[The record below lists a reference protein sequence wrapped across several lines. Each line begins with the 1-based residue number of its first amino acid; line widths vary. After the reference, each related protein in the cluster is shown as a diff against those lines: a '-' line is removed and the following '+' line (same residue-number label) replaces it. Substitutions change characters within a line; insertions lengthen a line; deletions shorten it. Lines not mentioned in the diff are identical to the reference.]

1 VSCHG
6 FVKATV
12 KVTLTGPDGKVLKVI
27 EGENPD
33 PFDIMFIT
41 AMFQTLYGTPSYNFY
56 DINYNSWFLFYP
68 PMTPSGSPTWL
79 TMGPCLVNCPNMS
92 NSPPNGPGFVFYNS
106 YPTFSSAGSY
116 YGTNSITNA
125 WPPITS
131 GIAYSP
137 IVIYPPT
144 FADLYSAT
152 YNPITLIIS
161 QAATNVSGSPID
173 VYAVGLYAAIGI
185 ASTPSPVFIPVSF
198 FIFSPPLVWSPGVT
212 IGVSVMYTFE
222 LGVQL
227 SPSPV
232 GVLFTG

>member
-1 VSCHG
+1 
-6 FVKATV
+6 
-12 KVTLTGPDGKVLKVI
+12 VLKVI
-27 EGENPD
+27 EGENLD
-33 PFDIMFIT
+33 PFDINFIT
-41 AMFQTLYGTPSYNFY
+41 AMFQTLYGTPSYYFY
-56 DINYNSWFLFYP
+56 DINHNFWILFYP

-92 NSPPNGPGFVFYNS
+92 NSPPNGPGFMFYGD
-106 YPTFSSAGSY
+106 YP
-116 YGTNSITNA
+116 YGANSIVDD
-125 WPPITS
+125 WLPITS

-144 FADLYSAT
+144 FDGLYSAT
-152 YNPITLIIS
+152 YNPVTLIIS

-185 ASTPSPVFIPVSF
+185 ASTPSPVLIPVSF

-212 IGVSVMYTFE
+212 IAVSVMYTFE

-227 SPSPV
+227 LPTPV
-232 GVLFTG
+232 GVIFTG

>member
-1 VSCHG
+1 MSCREP
-6 FVKATV
+6 VKATV
-12 KVTLTGPDGKVLKVI
+12 KVTLTGPDGKVLKVL

-33 PFDIMFIT
+33 PLDASLIT
-41 AMFQTLYGTPSYNFY
+41 MLLQTLYGPPTTYFY
-56 DINYNSWFLFYP
+56 DIYGDPWILFNP

-79 TMGPCLVNCPNMS
+79 TMGPCLVSCPNTS
-92 NSPPNGPGFVFYNS
+92 STPPNGPGFVFYDS
-106 YPTFSSAGSY
+106 YPTFFSAGRY
-116 YGTNSITNA
+116 YGTNSITYA

-137 IVIYPPT
+137 IVISPSNLN
-144 FADLYSAT
+144 DLINAT
-152 YNPITLIIS
+152 SNPVTLIIS
-161 QAATNVSGSPID
+161 QVATNVSGSPID

-185 ASTPSPVFIPVSF
+185 ASTPSPIFVPMSF

-227 SPSPV
+227 LPTPV
-232 GVLFTG
+232 GVIFTG

>member
-41 AMFQTLYGTPSYNFY
+41 AMFQTLYGTPGYNFY

-232 GVLFTG
+232 GVIFTG